1 MARRHRNTLPLLA
14 GAIALLAVG
23 CSGERPADL
32 GLLPGGAELRP
43 CPETPNCVSNTASD
57 EEHSIDALVLNASPQ
72 EAWQA
77 VRAALAEMP
86 RMEIITDDGAYLHA
100 EQTSRLMRY
109 VDDLE
114 LALDAEDGII
124 AVRSASRLGKSDLG
138 VNRKRV
144 EALRSALQE
153 RGVVR

>member
-1 MARRHRNTLPLLA
+1 MTRQRFTLFLLIGSMAMLTVA
-14 GAIALLAVG
+14 
-23 CSGERPADL
+23 CTGERPTDL
-32 GLLPGGAELRP
+32 GFVAGGTELRP
-43 CPETPNCVSNTASD
+43 CPETPNCVSNTATD
-57 EEHSIDALVLNASPQ
+57 DEHSIEALVLTAPPA
-72 EAWQA
+72 EAWAA
-77 VRAALAEMP
+77 VREALSEMP
-86 RMEIITDDGAYLHA
+86 RMEIITDDGAYIHA

-138 VNRKRV
+138 VNRERV
-144 EALRSALQE
+144 EALRSALRE